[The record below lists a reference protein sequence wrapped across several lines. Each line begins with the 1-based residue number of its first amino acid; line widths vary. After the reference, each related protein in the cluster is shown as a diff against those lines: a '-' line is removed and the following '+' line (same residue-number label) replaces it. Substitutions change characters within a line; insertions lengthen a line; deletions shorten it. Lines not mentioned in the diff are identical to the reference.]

1 MLLRKMSVTLFLFAA
16 LVPCAHAQRDW
27 QITPFFG
34 ARWGGTIPVN
44 TANVDYLTIRNTYD
58 FGATLDV
65 SLWGDSLMP
74 EFMWNRQPTEIN
86 AHSLFNGS
94 LSPLASSNLD
104 EYQFDILYQFRSSE
118 SKLRPFAV
126 AGLGFTHFSN
136 IEDLV
141 GFGSNFSYNIGGG
154 VKYFLNDHWGL
165 RAEVRWSPSHTTPG
179 VAEECSYFVGYCGE
193 AQVANRTNQGQANI
207 GIIYHFMK

>member
-1 MLLRKMSVTLFLFAA
+1 MRWWKLPVLLLLFAA
-16 LVPCAHAQRDW
+16 FVPCAHAQRDW

-44 TANVDYLTIRNTYD
+44 TTNVDYLTIRNTYD

-86 AHSLFNGS
+86 THSLFDDSIN
-94 LSPLASSNLD
+94 PIASSSLD

-136 IEDLV
+136 IQDLV
-141 GFGSNFSYNIGGG
+141 GFGTNFSYNIGGG
-154 VKYFLNDHWGL
+154 VKYFFKDHWGL
-165 RAEVRWSPSHTTPG
+165 RAEIRWSPAHTTQGIATVCDPYFG
-179 VAEECSYFVGYCGE
+179 FCSP
-193 AQVANRTNQGQANI
+193 AQVANRADQGQANI
-207 GIIYHFMK
+207 GIIYRFMK